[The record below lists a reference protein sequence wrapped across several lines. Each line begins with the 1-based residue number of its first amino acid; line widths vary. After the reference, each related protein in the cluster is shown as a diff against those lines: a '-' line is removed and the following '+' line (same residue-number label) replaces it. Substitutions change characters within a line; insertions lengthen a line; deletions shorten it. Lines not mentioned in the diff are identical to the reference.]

1 MPTDTFPELA
11 KKKAEL
17 KAALKRLD
25 KQVEET
31 LADCQWIKAGLE
43 RLRARIEVELR
54 RGVEASGFASYL
66 EDIKAFGLEI
76 IAMYAEDAEVAE
88 IAEKFDFW
96 EPLANAL
103 TAVKKEAEELVAWV
117 DELLA
122 LVHRPRPPIDEEMLR
137 ARARQADQT
146 GSWIGFE
153 DV

>member
-76 IAMYAEDAEVAE
+76 IA
-88 IAEKFDFW
+88 
-96 EPLANAL
+96 
-103 TAVKKEAEELVAWV
+103 
-117 DELLA
+117 

-153 DV
+153 DVKAELEKSDT